1 MTTDTTTGNP
11 IDNLDEVLR
20 DPLSLTDDALDAL
33 VGGQD
38 ATPSAADQSTADDAA
53 ATAAGAKP
61 QGDTSGATPGTDEG
75 GKQQPGA
82 TAAAAEQEGDA
93 VVLARD
99 GKNVIPYQVLQ
110 QERENRIRAEQMVRD
125 LTVKLEQDQAAAEQG
140 KATKSLDLDQI
151 VDEQLLEQLR
161 EEAPDVASR
170 MDNLI
175 ALAKSLREQVDAG
188 RPAAEE
194 AEASRREVQVQAL
207 VTVEDTI
214 VSIPKLAYIRATAP
228 AAFNEVATIDAMLR
242 AKPSW
247 QDKPLAERFGAALRM
262 YEAEH
267 GAIELPAPASAAAGK
282 QPADPAARVA
292 EAVAKAKA
300 DASGPSTLS
309 DIPGGQPAATSE
321 ADAIAALSGSALTDR
336 FMNMSPDEIEAQL
349 ARLSS

>member
-20 DPLSLTDDALDAL
+20 DPLSLTDDALAAL

-38 ATPSAADQSTADDAA
+38 ATTSAADQSIADDAA

-75 GKQQPGA
+75 GKQPGA
-82 TAAAAEQEGDA
+82 TATAAEQEGEA

-110 QERENRIRAEQMVRD
+110 QERERAIRAEQMVRD
-125 LTVKLEQDQAAAEQG
+125 LTTKLEQDQAAAQQG

-161 EEAPDVASR
+161 EEAPDVARR

-175 ALAKSLREQVDAG
+175 DLAKSLSEQVDAG

-194 AEASRREVQVQAL
+194 AEAARREQQVQAL

-214 VSIPKLAYIRATAP
+214 VSIPKLAHLRTTAP
-228 AAFNEVATIDAMLR
+228 AEFNEVAAIDAMLR
-242 AKPSW
+242 AKPAW

-267 GAIELPAPASAAAGK
+267 GAIELPDPATAAAGK
-282 QPADPAARVA
+282 PPADPAARVA

-300 DASGPSTLS
+300 EASGPSTLS

>member
-11 IDNLDEVLR
+11 IANLDDVLR
-20 DPLSLTDDALDAL
+20 DPLNYSDEALAAL
-33 VGGQD
+33 AGGQD
-38 ATPSAADQSTADDAA
+38 DTPSAGGQPSADDAA

-75 GKQQPGA
+75 GKQPGA
-82 TAAAAEQEGDA
+82 TATAAEQEGEA

-110 QERENRIRAEQMVRD
+110 QERERAIRAEQMVRD
-125 LTVKLEQDQAAAEQG
+125 LTTKLEQDQAAAQQG

-161 EEAPDVASR
+161 EEAPDVARR

-175 ALAKSLREQVDAG
+175 DLAKSLSEQVDAG

-194 AEASRREVQVQAL
+194 AEAARREQQVQAL

-214 VSIPKLAYIRATAP
+214 VSIPKLAHLRTTAP
-228 AAFNEVATIDAMLR
+228 AEFNEVAAIDAMLR
-242 AKPSW
+242 AKPAW

-267 GAIELPAPASAAAGK
+267 GAIELPDPASAAAGK

-300 DASGPSTLS
+300 EASGPSTLS

>member
-20 DPLSLTDDALDAL
+20 DPLSLTDDALAAL

-38 ATPSAADQSTADDAA
+38 ATPGAADQSTADDAA

-61 QGDTSGATPGTDEG
+61 QGDTSGAAPSTDEG
-75 GKQQPGA
+75 GKQQGA
-82 TAAAAEQEGDA
+82 TAAAAPQEGEA

-110 QERENRIRAEQMVRD
+110 QERERAIRAEQMVRD
-125 LTVKLEQDQAAAEQG
+125 LTTKLEQDQAAAQQG

-161 EEAPDVASR
+161 EEAPDVARR

-175 ALAKSLREQVDAG
+175 DLAKSLSEQVDAG

-194 AEASRREVQVQAL
+194 AEAARREQQVQAL

-214 VSIPKLAYIRATAP
+214 VSIPKLAHLRTTAP
-228 AAFNEVATIDAMLR
+228 AEFNEVAAIDAMLR
-242 AKPSW
+242 AKPAW

-267 GAIELPAPASAAAGK
+267 GAIELPDPATAAAGK

-300 DASGPSTLS
+300 EASGPSTLS